1 MNTMKFKIKNAVEVE
16 RSVIDHAV
24 KSMKSFDEYS
34 DYTLSVLGVPFG
46 GPHEGRDS
54 DGEAF
59 TPDTNIWLK
68 AGDEVPVTYYHGFG
82 PDDPD
87 NWQDDPVAI
96 GRAKY
101 AKQDERGHWFDVRLD
116 ENEELAQRVLIS
128 PGTSRASSG
137 AVGHLVRKNADDTIT
152 VWPVGELA
160 LFDTNEWR
168 LPANDFAV
176 IEAKADE
183 GGLTAETDEVKA
195 EVTSDVDAEQIQ
207 PIEES
212 QSGEPEMEEELEKS
226 NPLTKEDIKAMLD
239 EAIRAIRE
247 EEPAIKSAPAV
258 VKSLGERDPK
268 DEFLKYIRYG
278 TKAALQE
285 GSATEGGYI
294 VPDDFLPEI
303 IAKRDELSIARQAG
317 ARIIQTSRD
326 VINIPYEDTSQTAF
340 AITDEEG
347 AVSEAEPTFGNVTGT
362 VYKFTKLVKVSEEL
376 LEDEDANLMSF
387 LADSFGRAWAGT
399 ENTYVIAG
407 NGSGQPQGI
416 LSGGTSGLSFDTS
429 STIGAAEI
437 PELYYKLGAP
447 YTVGNVGWVMEN
459 ATLGVI
465 MGLKGDAF
473 QFMPTPAGSM
483 SPQLLGKPV
492 FVTDAMESLASG
504 KKSVAVGNW
513 SYYALIERKGLS
525 IRRLNELYAGN
536 GQVGFLA
543 TVRMGGAVL
552 QAEAFQYATH
562 P

>member
-16 RSVIDHAV
+16 RPAIDRTV
-24 KSMKSFDEYS
+24 KSLKSFDEYG
-34 DYTLSVLGVPFG
+34 DYTLAVLGLPFG
-46 GPHEGRDS
+46 GPNEGRDS

-68 AGDEVPVTYYHGFG
+68 DGDEVPVTYYHGFG

-87 NWQDDPVAI
+87 NWQDNPIAI

-101 AKQDERGHWFDVRLD
+101 VKQDERGHWFDVRLD
-116 ENEELAQRVLIS
+116 ENEELAQRVLLD
-128 PGTSRASSG
+128 PANSRASSG
-137 AVGHLVRKNADDTIT
+137 AIGHLVRKNADDTIA

-195 EVTSDVDAEQIQ
+195 EVTSDAENQ
-207 PIEES
+207 PINQPINE
-212 QSGEPEMEEELEKS
+212 SGEPEMDEELEK
-226 NPLTKEDIKAMLD
+226 NETPLTKEDIKAMLD
-239 EAIRAIRE
+239 EAIKAIRE
-247 EEPAIKSAPAV
+247 EAPAIKSAPAV

-285 GSATEGGYI
+285 GTATEGGYI

-326 VINIPYEDTSQTAF
+326 VINIPFEDTSQTAF
-340 AITDEEG
+340 AITSEEG
-347 AVSEAEPTFGNVTGT
+347 AVSEAEPTFGNVIGT

-416 LSGGTSGLSFDTS
+416 LSGGTAGLTFDSAT
-429 STIGAAEI
+429 TIGAAEI
-437 PELYYKLGAP
+437 PELYYKLGAA
-447 YTVGNVGWVMEN
+447 YTTGNVSWVMEN

-492 FVTDAMESLASG
+492 FVTDAMESLAQG

-513 SYYALIERKGLS
+513 SYYALIERRGLS

-552 QAEAFQYATH
+552 QAEAFQYATQA
-562 P
+562 